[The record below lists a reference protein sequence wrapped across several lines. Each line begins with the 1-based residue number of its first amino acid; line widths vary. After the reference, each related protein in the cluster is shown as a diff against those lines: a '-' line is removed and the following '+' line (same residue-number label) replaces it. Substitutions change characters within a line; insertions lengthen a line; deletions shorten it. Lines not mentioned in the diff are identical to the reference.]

1 MWVSIASEAS
11 CAAALQQAVENYG
24 IFDTATL
31 QAVLLID
38 AAGFARALCKALQ
51 VEPPAAQQSTATN
64 EKVLMVDAAS
74 QTTADDVVDTA
85 TAEAM
90 VAEALCMVDEAQHRE
105 RLADKREAC
114 LLMGSLGR
122 ARCNSPPC
130 CRGQDRPRP
139 GRDIGGREVCGS
151 APDCHAGVTSSGSGP
166 CGCGRDAR

>member
-24 IFDTATL
+24 IFDTASL
-31 QAVLLID
+31 QAVLLVD
-38 AAGFARALCKALQ
+38 AADFARALCKALQ
-51 VEPPAAQQSTATN
+51 VEPPAAQQSTATD

-105 RLADKREAC
+105 RLADKRACSWEARAE
-114 LLMGSLGR
+114 LAATKPPGFSPQLRWDPGGSVAFR
-122 ARCNSPPC
+122 
-130 CRGQDRPRP
+130 
-139 GRDIGGREVCGS
+139 
-151 APDCHAGVTSSGSGP
+151 
-166 CGCGRDAR
+166 